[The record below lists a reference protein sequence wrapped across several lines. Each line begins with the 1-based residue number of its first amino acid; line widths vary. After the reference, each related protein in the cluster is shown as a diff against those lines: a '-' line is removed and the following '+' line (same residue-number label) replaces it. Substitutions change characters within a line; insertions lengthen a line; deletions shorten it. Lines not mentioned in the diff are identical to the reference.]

1 MIRCPSAGGPVDVC
15 AQTCPGDRRAGRT
28 HRLARSGVHPTIPPA
43 TGRGARRAQPDRGR
57 VRRRGGARE
66 PDARR
71 GFGPARAE
79 RRPLGPRPRR
89 RHAQGDRSRPASQRA
104 DRGHEFRRSAHAPLC
119 GRDQLRSSD
128 RAQHARQLRTRR
140 ASVVRRAC
148 GGRARR
154 LWGMGGDAPH
164 RLAVP
169 PRAPV
174 VSGPRAPNRRRPT
187 SDRRAL
193 R

>member
-28 HRLARSGVHPTIPPA
+28 HRLARSGIHPTIPPA

-71 GFGPARAE
+71 GFGPARAK

-89 RHAQGDRSRPASQRA
+89 RHAQGDQSRQASQRA
-104 DRGHEFRRSAHAPLC
+104 DRGRELGRSADAPVR
-119 GRDQLRSSD
+119 GRDQFRSSD
-128 RAQHARQLRTRR
+128 RARRDRQLRARR
-140 ASVVRRAC
+140 ASIVRRAC
-148 GGRARR
+148 GGRPRR
-154 LWGMGGDAPH
+154 PWGMGGDVPH

-169 PRAPV
+169 PRLPL
-174 VSGPRAPNRRRPT
+174 RAARAQSQATYRRP
-187 SDRRAL
+187 L